1 MILIKILNRCICRL
15 LCRNVEQEIIM
26 NCCKCNCS
34 FAKCVEERKEALTK
48 EFQQMIENW
57 MEEHPEVGHIYMR
70 EDTYCLT
77 SNSMFIYPHRKY
89 KVTIHF
95 E

>member
-1 MILIKILNRCICRL
+1 
-15 LCRNVEQEIIM
+15 M
-26 NCCKCNCS
+26 NCCKCKCS

-48 EFQQMIENW
+48 EFQQMIKNW
-57 MEEHPEVGHIYMR
+57 MKEHPEVKYIYMR

-77 SNSMFIYPHRKY
+77 SNSMFIYSGKEY
-89 KVTIHF
+89 KTTIHF